1 MSLHHPGGFK
11 VQERRDF
18 SARAK
23 ACASALKLPR
33 ARRALL
39 GAALAVALGA
49 PAAAPALSTK
59 SAVEGETR
67 AAPQPA
73 MWVVSDADT
82 TIYLFGTFHA
92 LDSDT
97 GWFGRDV
104 RAAFDLSDEL
114 MLETIVPND
123 PAELLAALARH
134 RFADPPIAGQP
145 VTAAPSGNFALSAR
159 SAMNEG
165 KRAGMS
171 VANGA
176 DAVLRRA
183 AESDGKPVGGLE
195 SFDFQL
201 AMMNALPPPG
211 RAASRADPPASLG
224 TMRNAWR
231 RGDQS
236 RFAAVLGSVERDS
249 PQAYRMMFA
258 DRNARWAAWV
268 AKRMT
273 APGTVFVAVGTGH
286 LIGRDSVQARLSSYG
301 YHAVR
306 VS

>member
-1 MSLHHPGGFK
+1 M
-11 VQERRDF
+11 QERRDF

-23 ACASALKLPR
+23 VRTAALKSPR
-33 ARRALL
+33 LGRSLL
-39 GAALAVALGA
+39 GAAFALALGA
-49 PAAAPALSTK
+49 PAAAPALSTN
-59 SAVEGETR
+59 SEVAAAIR

-73 MWVVSDADT
+73 LWVVSDADT

-97 GWFGRDV
+97 GWFSSTV
-104 RAAFDLSDEL
+104 RAAFELSDEL
-114 MLETIVPND
+114 VLETLVPDD
-123 PAELLAALARH
+123 PAELLAALARQGL
-134 RFADPPIAGQP
+134 AAAPVAGQP
-145 VTAAPSGNFALSAR
+145 IAAGPGGTFANSAR
-159 SAMNEG
+159 SAMSAG
-165 KRAGMS
+165 RKAGMS

-201 AMMNALPPPG
+201 AMINALPAPG
-211 RAASRADPPASLG
+211 RTAARVDPVAHVG
-224 TMRNAWR
+224 MMRNAWR

-236 RFAAVLGSVERDS
+236 RFAEVLGTVERDS

-258 DRNARWAAWV
+258 DRNTRWAAWV
-268 AKRMT
+268 AERMA

-286 LIGRDSVQARLSSYG
+286 LTGRDSLQSRLSRYG
-301 YHAVR
+301 YHALR

>member
-1 MSLHHPGGFK
+1 

-23 ACASALKLPR
+23 VRTLFLKNRLM
-33 ARRALL
+33 RRALL
-39 GAALAVALGA
+39 GVALALALVA
-49 PAAAPALSTK
+49 PAATPAMST
-59 SAVEGETR
+59 SGVVQAGPD

-73 MWVVSDADT
+73 LWVVSDADT

-97 GWFGRDV
+97 GWFSSTV
-104 RAAFDLSDEL
+104 RAAFELSDEL
-114 MLETIVPND
+114 VLETVVPAD
-123 PAELLAALARH
+123 PAELFAALARQGM
-134 RFADPPIAGQP
+134 AGMPVAGQP
-145 VTAAPSGNFALSAR
+145 VAVAPDNNFAASAR
-159 SAMNEG
+159 SAMS
-165 KRAGMS
+165 AGHKAGVS

-183 AESDGKPVGGLE
+183 AESGGKPVGGLE

-201 AMMNALPPPG
+201 AMMNALPAPG
-211 RAASRADPPASLG
+211 RAARRVDPVTQIGMMQS
-224 TMRNAWR
+224 AWR

-236 RFAAVLGSVERDS
+236 RFAEVLGTVERDS

-258 DRNARWAAWV
+258 DRNTRWAAWV
-268 AKRMT
+268 AERMA

-286 LIGRDSVQARLSSYG
+286 LTGRDSLQTRLSSYG

>member
-1 MSLHHPGGFK
+1 

-23 ACASALKLPR
+23 AWASALKLPR
-33 ARRALL
+33 TRRALL
-39 GAALAVALGA
+39 GAALALALGA
-49 PAAAPALSTK
+49 PAAAPALSTNAGVQ
-59 SAVEGETR
+59 SEAR
-67 AAPQPA
+67 SAPQPA
-73 MWVVSDADT
+73 LWVVSDADT

-92 LDSDT
+92 LDADT
-97 GWFGRDV
+97 GWFDRDV

-114 MLETIVPND
+114 VLETIVPDD

-134 RFADPPIAGQP
+134 RFADPPEVGRP
-145 VTAAPSGNFALSAR
+145 VAAASSPSDFASSAR
-159 SAMNEG
+159 STMNAG
-165 KRAGMS
+165 HKAGMS

-201 AMMNALPPPG
+201 AMMNALPSPA
-211 RAASRADPPASLG
+211 RTAQRADSAASVG

-236 RFAAVLGSVERDS
+236 RFAAVLGSVERDA

-268 AKRMT
+268 AERMST
-273 APGTVFVAVGTGH
+273 PGTVFVAVGTGH
-286 LIGRDSVQARLSSYG
+286 LIGRDSVQALLTNYG
-301 YHAVR
+301 YRAVR